1 MESIFSG
8 GHQEYYSASSLFVAS
23 TGLFL
28 VCFDSSSLKPDL
40 VWKEFYSRVGT
51 YLDLVDQTAAVA
63 GIKPK
68 IMLVATKVENPEE
81 HQESI
86 DKVLSLAKDQL
97 TSRNSASF
105 LVDGVLK
112 TSSKDA
118 NKKAFEDMYGMVF
131 CLCTS
136 EELRSKPQEAIP
148 TFWFRLL
155 AALKEKSH
163 TTVDKVIEM
172 LEKIEAEQSGPSNIP
187 REVLESL
194 KKLREVVI
202 FLTKINDSNNS
213 NKGEE
218 SKAAQSQPTVQPS
231 SESSKLTSEPTE
243 VAIDLESGEA
253 SAPGDNNEPIGPEST
268 ARTEEDKQKREKIVT
283 VIEYLKGLGEL
294 LFYPDNPDLS
304 EIVITRPMDLV
315 RSLRTVISHKA
326 VDAFKKAEFQNQKLE
341 LLQKGLLSYGDFRT
355 IYNREPDRAFTEE
368 QVWKFLIQ
376 LGLGCSL
383 QENKEEKLILVPSLI
398 NDSMETKFKKKRLK
412 LERHEAC
419 VSIQYNFDQLGQNVG
434 IFPRFLKIFTESM
447 ILGEKGGQIR
457 MSYSQKIEKKTLG
470 NVGGVLG
477 VMKWHIKGITEPET
491 FEFLLSEH
499 ESTLPSPDL
508 DEDESNSECYAI
520 HKGIR
525 LSLKPI
531 KGHIRKAMFEIFS
544 KLDTMFMLNLEGV
557 QRCLLCRE
565 CTFEGNY
572 GSFPLTEGIQL
583 QSTNGLCRPPLEHK
597 IEKNLAEMM
606 QRAQEPEPFKLES
619 LMKMKKEDLGLEVF
633 EESDIKKKMLNGD
646 LAKGSQVWI
655 YHDDVINP
663 NLVARLNRYSHVVVY
678 VGPRKDRNG
687 ERVLDRNGEEIHDVV
702 HVAKSNWR
710 GLVVAG
716 ISKVDIKSVIK
727 ANDMV
732 FLGHKLKACQF
743 AGNVRE
749 KIAERAIACA
759 EKPKLLFAY
768 DHR

>member
-1 MESIFSG
+1 M
-8 GHQEYYSASSLFVAS
+8 AS

-28 VCFDSSSLKPDL
+28 VCFDSSNLKLEQMKKDY
-40 VWKEFYSRVGT
+40 YSRVGT

-155 AALKEKSH
+155 AALKEMSH
-163 TTVDKVIEM
+163 SDTTVDEVIAM

-194 KKLREVVI
+194 KKLRDVVI

-218 SKAAQSQPTVQPS
+218 SKAAQSQPTAQPS
-231 SESSKLTSEPTE
+231 SESSKLTSETTE

-253 SAPGDNNEPIGPEST
+253 SAPGDNNEPIVPKST
-268 ARTEEDKQKREKIVT
+268 ARTDEEKQKREKIVT

-294 LFYPDNPDLS
+294 LFYPDNPDLC

-341 LLQKGLLSYGDFRT
+341 LLQKGLLSYEDFRT

-398 NDSMETKFKKKRLK
+398 NDSMETKFKKKRLE
-412 LERHEAC
+412 LEGHEAC

-434 IFPRFLKIFTESM
+434 IFQRFLKIFTESM
-447 ILGEKGGQIR
+447 ILGEKGGEIL

-525 LSLKPI
+525 ISLKPT
-531 KGHIRKAMFEIFS
+531 KGQIHGAMFEIFS
-544 KLDTMFMLNLEGV
+544 LLDSKFMLNLQGV

-583 QSTNGLCRPPLEHK
+583 QSTNGLCRPPLEHY

-606 QRAQEPEPFKLES
+606 QRAQQPEPFKLES
-619 LMKMKKEDLGLEVF
+619 LMEEKKEDLGLEVF

>member
-1 MESIFSG
+1 MTDIFHIPG
-8 GHQEYYSASSLFVAS
+8 GHQEYFTSSSLFLAS

-28 VCFDSSSLKPDL
+28 VCFDSSNLKLEQMKKDY
-40 VWKEFYSRVGT
+40 YSRVGT

-155 AALKEKSH
+155 AALKEMSH
-163 TTVDKVIEM
+163 TTSTVDEVIEM

-194 KKLREVVI
+194 MKLRDVVI

-213 NKGEE
+213 NKSEE
-218 SKAAQSQPTVQPS
+218 SKAAKSQPTTQPS
-231 SESSKLTSEPTE
+231 SESSKLTSETTE
-243 VAIDLESGEA
+243 VAIDLETGEA
-253 SAPGDNNEPIGPEST
+253 SAPGDNNEPIGPKST

-294 LFYPDNPDLS
+294 LFYPDNPDLC

-341 LLQKGLLSYGDFRT
+341 LLQKGLLSYEDFRT

-398 NDSMETKFKKKRLK
+398 N
-412 LERHEAC
+412 A
-419 VSIQYNFDQLGQNVG
+419 VSYTHL
-434 IFPRFLKIFTESM
+434 
-447 ILGEKGGQIR
+447 
-457 MSYSQKIEKKTLG
+457 
-470 NVGGVLG
+470 
-477 VMKWHIKGITEPET
+477 
-491 FEFLLSEH
+491 
-499 ESTLPSPDL
+499 TLPT
-508 DEDESNSECYAI
+508 
-520 HKGIR
+520 
-525 LSLKPI
+525 
-531 KGHIRKAMFEIFS
+531 KA
-544 KLDTMFMLNLEGV
+544 
-557 QRCLLCRE
+557 
-565 CTFEGNY
+565 
-572 GSFPLTEGIQL
+572 
-583 QSTNGLCRPPLEHK
+583 
-597 IEKNLAEMM
+597 
-606 QRAQEPEPFKLES
+606 
-619 LMKMKKEDLGLEVF
+619 
-633 EESDIKKKMLNGD
+633 
-646 LAKGSQVWI
+646 
-655 YHDDVINP
+655 
-663 NLVARLNRYSHVVVY
+663 
-678 VGPRKDRNG
+678 
-687 ERVLDRNGEEIHDVV
+687 
-702 HVAKSNWR
+702 
-710 GLVVAG
+710 
-716 ISKVDIKSVIK
+716 
-727 ANDMV
+727 
-732 FLGHKLKACQF
+732 
-743 AGNVRE
+743 
-749 KIAERAIACA
+749 
-759 EKPKLLFAY
+759 
-768 DHR
+768 